1 MLKFIQNNREI
12 TALLAVVLLFVLPG
26 FLDRQYLSVQT
37 LTMVYSSAQILILLA
52 MGATLVMLTR
62 NIDVSVGSI
71 TGMCAVLLG
80 MLLNAGYSLPV
91 ACVATLLLGLLAGFF
106 NGVLLAWLKIPAIVA
121 TLGTL
126 GLYRGIMLL
135 WTGGKWIEGLPAEL
149 KQLSAPL
156 LFGVSAIGW
165 LTIILVAFM
174 AWLLAKTAFGRSFYV
189 TGDNLQG
196 ARQLGVRTEAI
207 RIVAFSLNGCMAAL
221 AGIVF
226 ASQIGFIPNQ
236 TGTGLEMKAI
246 AACVLGGISLLGG
259 SGAIIGAVLGAWFL
273 IQLVDAGMKVGM
285 PTMAVTGVGKDMV
298 RDQRYFSLATRIAAE
313 MGAQII
319 KTYYVEKGFERIVA
333 GCPVPIVIAGGKKL
347 PEREALEMCWQAI
360 DQGASGVDM
369 GRNIFQSDHP
379 VAMMKAVQAVVH
391 HNETADRAYELY
403 LSEKQ

>member
-80 MLLNAGYSLPV
+80 
-91 ACVATLLLGLLAGFF
+91 
-106 NGVLLAWLKIPAIVA
+106 I
-121 TLGTL
+121 
-126 GLYRGIMLL
+126 
-135 WTGGKWIEGLPAEL
+135 
-149 KQLSAPL
+149 
-156 LFGVSAIGW
+156 
-165 LTIILVAFM
+165 
-174 AWLLAKTAFGRSFYV
+174 
-189 TGDNLQG
+189 
-196 ARQLGVRTEAI
+196 
-207 RIVAFSLNGCMAAL
+207 
-221 AGIVF
+221 
-226 ASQIGFIPNQ
+226 
-236 TGTGLEMKAI
+236 
-246 AACVLGGISLLGG
+246 
-259 SGAIIGAVLGAWFL
+259 
-273 IQLVDAGMKVGM
+273 
-285 PTMAVTGVGKDMV
+285 
-298 RDQRYFSLATRIAAE
+298 
-313 MGAQII
+313 
-319 KTYYVEKGFERIVA
+319 ERIVA